1 MSKDKPKI
9 ILYHPRSFPVR
20 RPYLRAPLPLIA
32 ISSFLANESFDIL
45 IVSDSLYD
53 KPVKKV
59 LEEAATALC
68 LGITAMTGYQIIDG
82 LKMAKLVREAHPHLP
97 IVWGGWHPTLD
108 PEGTIRSPYVD
119 VVVRGQGERTFTEL
133 IHTLVERRD
142 LNNIL
147 GISYKKDGEI
157 FHNLDR
163 PLEDVNNFPSYPY
176 RLIEV
181 ERVLSKNEYGN
192 RILNYVSSFGC
203 PWDCTFCAE
212 MKVHKRHWLA
222 LNPDRVVEEIEKLI
236 RDYKIDAIS
245 FDDSEFFI
253 SKDRVKIFCEEI
265 LRRGLSIKWAN
276 TNGRI
281 PQLLRW
287 EEDMWELIVRSG
299 CVGILVGAESG
310 YQPSLDFMNKHMLVE
325 ETLAFAEKAKKYD
338 IKVVY
343 SMLCG
348 LPWDADYKKTQAL
361 TDVEIGHTLDLA
373 DKLIKINP
381 RNKIMF
387 FLYTPYPGNKL
398 FQRSLEIGL
407 KVPKDLAGWSN
418 WTLTFKTTP
427 WINQWQKR
435 IIDMSTNHIFHFLDA
450 DSWGR
455 VSARFR
461 NPVAHFLYKKVFK
474 LFELIAKLRWRH
486 RYFAFPLDFW
496 LYHLCGKLLAIAQKW
511 QIDIHSRG
519 RILKEKVLA
528 LVR

>member
-1 MSKDKPKI
+1 MSKDRPKI
-9 ILYHPRSFPVR
+9 ILYYPKPFPSR
-20 RPYLRAPLPLIA
+20 RPYLKAPLPLIG
-32 ISSFLANESFDIL
+32 ISSFLANESFEIL
-45 IVSDSLYD
+45 IVSDALYH
-53 KPVKKV
+53 KPVKRV
-59 LEEAATALC
+59 LEEAANALC

-82 LKMAKLVREAHPHLP
+82 LKMAKLVREHHPHLP

-108 PEGTIRSPYVD
+108 PEGTIHSPYVD
-119 VVVRGQGERTFTEL
+119 IVVRGQGERTFTEL
-133 IHTLVERRD
+133 VHTLVEGGG

-147 GISYKKDGEI
+147 GISYKKDGKI

-176 RLIEV
+176 HLIEV
-181 ERVLSKNEYGN
+181 ERVLSSSEYGN
-192 RILNYVSSFGC
+192 RVLNYVSSFGC
-203 PWDCTFCAE
+203 PWDCSFCAE
-212 MKVHKRHWLA
+212 MEVHKRRWLA
-222 LNPDRVVEEIEKLI
+222 LNPYRVVDEIEKLI

-299 CVGILVGAESG
+299 CIGILVGAESG

-325 ETLAFAEKAKKYD
+325 ETLAFGEKAKKHN
-338 IKVVY
+338 IKIVY

-348 LPWDADYKKTQAL
+348 LPWNADHRNTEAL
-361 TDVEIGHTLDLA
+361 TDVEIEHTLDLA

-381 RNKIMF
+381 RNKIMI

-398 FQRSLEIGL
+398 FQRSLEVGL
-407 KVPKDLAGWSN
+407 KAPKSLAEWGN

-427 WINQWQKR
+427 WINQRQKR
-435 IIDMSTNHIFHFLDA
+435 IIDMSTNHILPLLDA
-450 DSWGR
+450 DSWER
-455 VSARFR
+455 VSTRFC
-461 NPVAHFLYKKVFK
+461 NPVAHFLYKTVYE
-474 LFELIAKLRWRH
+474 LFELIAKLRWRYH
-486 RYFAFPLDFW
+486 FFAFPLDFW
-496 LYHLCGKLLAIAQKW
+496 LYRLGGKLLAIARK
-511 QIDIHSRG
+511 
-519 RILKEKVLA
+519 
-528 LVR
+528 